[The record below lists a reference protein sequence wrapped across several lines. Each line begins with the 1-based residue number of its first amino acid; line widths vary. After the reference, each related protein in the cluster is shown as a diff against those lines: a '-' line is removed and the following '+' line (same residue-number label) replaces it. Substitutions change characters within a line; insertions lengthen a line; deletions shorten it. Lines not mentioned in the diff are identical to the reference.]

1 MTKRNKRAVQ
11 ALSKALQEATKSVVE
26 IPLYTQ
32 LQRICA
38 PLYATKLPSK
48 QQWFDQA
55 ISLEKKPRKLQ
66 QLLVNGE
73 AEHRLTP
80 KSLSG

>member
-38 PLYATKLPSK
+38 PLCATKPQSK
-48 QQWFDQA
+48 QQWFDQVD
-55 ISLEKKPRKLQ
+55 IFRKETKKVATAP
-66 QLLVNGE
+66 NE
-73 AEHRLTP
+73 W
-80 KSLSG
+80 